1 MDHTM
6 LFLYSMVSLKSQW
19 SCSVFY
25 CTITII
31 LCMLM
36 GGFFVAGA
44 IGMAKEATEA
54 GRTDISHMIEYGKRI
69 VQHYN
74 NH

>member
-1 MDHTM
+1 
-6 LFLYSMVSLKSQW
+6 
-19 SCSVFY
+19 
-25 CTITII
+25 
-31 LCMLM
+31 MLM